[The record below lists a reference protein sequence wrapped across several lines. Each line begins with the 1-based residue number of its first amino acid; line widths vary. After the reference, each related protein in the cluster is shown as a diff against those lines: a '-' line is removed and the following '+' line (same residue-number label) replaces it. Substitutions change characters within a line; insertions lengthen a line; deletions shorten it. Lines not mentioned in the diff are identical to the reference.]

1 MANQYPI
8 SDAQVARPTL
18 LTEQPQVKR
27 SARERAEE
35 RWFGANRKAA
45 PASIAEGASD

>member
-1 MANQYPI
+1 MTKYPM
-8 SDAQVARPTL
+8 SDAQRVTTTL
-18 LTEQPQVKR
+18 LTEQPPVKR
-27 SARERAEE
+27 TAREIAQE